1 MLTFYNV
8 KKMNVAEMKI
18 EMIGILTQTQSENKI
33 TQFYE
38 KIQEVVDAPE
48 SDWWD
53 DLTTEQ
59 QERLAKSIEESKNP
73 DNWVE
78 YSDIK
83 KKYARWFKK

>member
-1 MLTFYNV
+1 
-8 KKMNVAEMKI
+8 MNVAEMKV
-18 EMIGILTQTQSENKI
+18 EMIGILTQMQSEDKVI
-33 TQFYE
+33 QFYE

-53 DLTTEQ
+53 DLTIEQ
-59 QERLAKSIEESKNP
+59 QERLAFSIEESKNP
-73 DNWVE
+73 ENWID

>member
-1 MLTFYNV
+1 
-8 KKMNVAEMKI
+8 MNVAEMKV
-18 EMIGILTQTQSENKI
+18 EMIGMLTQTQSADKI
-33 TQFYE
+33 SQLYE

-53 DLTTEQ
+53 DLTIEQ
-59 QERLAKSIEESKNP
+59 QERLARSIDESKNP
-73 DNWVE
+73 DNWVD